1 MNTKDFEGC
10 VQLQARTLLEFL
22 PHVLVGSSFGGAVVV
37 ELLRRELWKGPTLL
51 LAQAALR
58 YNGKA
63 RLPPGVPV
71 ILVHGTGD
79 QVVPVQD
86 SRALART
93 GTEGLVRL
101 IEVDDTHELRGL
113 VQSGRLLELVL
124 QCVAGQTGDDDDRT
138 GPD

>member
-10 VQLQARTLLEFL
+10 VQLQARTLLDFR

-58 YNGKA
+58 YDGNA

-71 ILVHGTGD
+71 VLVHGTGD
-79 QVVPVQD
+79 QVVPVED
-86 SRALART
+86 SRVLART

-101 IEVDDTHELRGL
+101 IEVDDAHELRDL
-113 VQSGRLLELVL
+113 VQSERLLQLVL
-124 QCVAGQTGDDDDRT
+124 QCISGQPGAVAPPGRD
-138 GPD
+138 